1 MERLG
6 ERAMLEEKPDNK
18 PGTGRA
24 GPLGVDFA
32 ALNTLHV
39 VHAQGSFSRAAEV
52 LGLNQSAVSY
62 TIDKLRK
69 VFADPL
75 FLRVEGQQMPTAR
88 CEQILSTTRT
98 MLDDFLRLAEPDPLD
113 LALIEGR
120 YVIACNYYERMIII
134 PEIVRDLRQ
143 AAPGFSIEIIPSADI
158 GPDQLVRSHADLL
171 LGPFRR
177 NDAAFYSR
185 KLFDEHYVCA
195 MDRDHPLAGKP
206 LTLEDYL
213 ALDHVAATYGGLW
226 KSGYLRALEAMGHRL
241 KPSLEV
247 PSPAG
252 LPRLI
257 RTTGYVATMPG
268 LLAQYFSDELHIT
281 PCPVPAPFDVL
292 MVWTERVHKSPLHRQ
307 IRDIIAQSVSRT
319 LGRG

>member
-6 ERAMLEEKPDNK
+6 ERAMQEEKPDNK
-18 PGTGRA
+18 PGAGRA

-62 TIDKLRK
+62 TIEKLRK

-88 CEQILSTTRT
+88 CEQILASTRA

-113 LALIEGR
+113 LARMEGR

-143 AAPGFSIEIIPSADI
+143 AAPGFTIEIIPSADI

-177 NDAAFYSR
+177 NDAAFFSR
-185 KLFDEHYVCA
+185 KLLDEHYVCA
-195 MDRDHPLAGKP
+195 MDKDHPLAGKA
-206 LTLEDYL
+206 LTLDDYL
-213 ALDHVAATYGGLW
+213 ALDHVVATYGGLW
-226 KSGYLRALEAMGHRL
+226 RSGYLRALEAMGHRL
-241 KPSLEV
+241 KASLEV

-268 LLAQYFSDELHIT
+268 RLAQYFSGELHIT
-281 PCPVPAPFDVL
+281 PCPVPAPFDIL

-307 IRDIIAQSVSRT
+307 IREIIAQSVNRT
-319 LGRG
+319 VGRP

>member
-1 MERLG
+1 MQ
-6 ERAMLEEKPDNK
+6 EEKPDTR

-32 ALNTLHV
+32 ALNTLHI

-88 CEQILSTTRT
+88 CEQILASTRT

-113 LALIEGR
+113 LARIEGR

-185 KLFDEHYVCA
+185 KLLDEHYVCA
-195 MDRDHPLAGKP
+195 MDKEHPLAGKEHP
-206 LTLEDYL
+206 LAGKALTLEDYL
-213 ALDHVAATYGGLW
+213 ALDHVVATYGGLW
-226 KSGYLRALEAMGHRL
+226 KSGYLRELEAMGRRL
-241 KPSLEV
+241 KASLEV

-307 IRDIIAQSVSRT
+307 IREIIAQSVSRT